1 MRPATAVCAL
11 LCSVLAVPSLL
22 PLPAPLLLRRL
33 LPAMAMAFTHM
44 GGLQTDGDYFS
55 YYKDYAELCASAHMA
70 GRSFFTFYEV
80 PAYSSESVPVL
91 LL

>member
-1 MRPATAVCAL
+1 MRAL

-22 PLPAPLLLRRL
+22 PLPASSSAPPPPSRLRG
-33 LPAMAMAFTHM
+33 FIHM
-44 GGLQTDGDYFS
+44 GGLPTDGDYFS
-55 YYKDYAELCASAHMA
+55 YYKDYAELCASAHSYGGA
-70 GRSFFTFYEV
+70 QLLHLYEV

>member
-1 MRPATAVCAL
+1 
-11 LCSVLAVPSLL
+11 
-22 PLPAPLLLRRL
+22 
-33 LPAMAMAFTHM
+33 M

-55 YYKDYAELCASAHMA
+55 YYKDYAELCAGAHMA
-70 GRSFFTFYEV
+70 GRSFFTFFEV

>member
-1 MRPATAVCAL
+1 MRAL

-22 PLPAPLLLRRL
+22 PLPASSSAPPPPSRLRG
-33 LPAMAMAFTHM
+33 FIHM
-44 GGLQTDGDYFS
+44 GGLPTDGDYFS

-70 GRSFFTFYEV
+70 GRSFFTFFEV